1 MRQHLHSSSEA
12 TGCLHSHSNGSPGAF
27 PPLCLPGCNEMT
39 IPLLRMS
46 DKLESAVNEER
57 RLFYVSLTRA
67 KKRLRLSHTLQNTHF
82 GRSK

>member
-1 MRQHLHSSSEA
+1 
-12 TGCLHSHSNGSPGAF
+12 
-27 PPLCLPGCNEMT
+27 MT